1 MQTNAVAT
9 KHELESIRL
18 ELHNSQAE
26 AQLLRSRSD
35 QSDQTTKALTTQV
48 SELKSQNESLETRLS
63 SSFSKEDFS
72 AMESQTK
79 LKQKEIQR
87 LNGLICNLK
96 KENFTLSANSDNNQ
110 LKVNNLAEQLS
121 KKE

>member
-1 MQTNAVAT
+1 M
-9 KHELESIRL
+9 
-18 ELHNSQAE
+18 
-26 AQLLRSRSD
+26 LRSRSD

>member
-1 MQTNAVAT
+1 
-9 KHELESIRL
+9 
-18 ELHNSQAE
+18 
-26 AQLLRSRSD
+26 
-35 QSDQTTKALTTQV
+35 
-48 SELKSQNESLETRLS
+48 
-63 SSFSKEDFS
+63 
-72 AMESQTK
+72 MESQTK